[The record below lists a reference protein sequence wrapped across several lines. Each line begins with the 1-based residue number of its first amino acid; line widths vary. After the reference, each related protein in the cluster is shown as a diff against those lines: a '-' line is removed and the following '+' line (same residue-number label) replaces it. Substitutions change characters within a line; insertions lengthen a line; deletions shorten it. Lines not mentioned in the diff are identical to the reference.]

1 MRTPMILS
9 FVLFATLP
17 AAAQQGPAQQPSAQ
31 PPTTKQS
38 HTSTGPMQFRFPPDT
53 MACPV
58 GLRVDRNAN
67 VIQREVDGKTI
78 PTGQGA
84 TLHFMNSGERR
95 VVEADITI
103 HGHSDR
109 VIAQP
114 LKQPLVVNRN
124 NDLTETF
131 HLSGSASDPL
141 IEKKLWTAKI
151 AGITWVELTRVVFS
165 DGTSWNS
172 SVPGECRIE
181 PSLFVLVK

>member
-1 MRTPMILS
+1 MRAPMILPL
-9 FVLFATLP
+9 FLFATLP
-17 AAAQQGPAQQPSAQ
+17 VAAQQPSAQ
-31 PPTTKQS
+31 PPATKQS

-78 PTGQGA
+78 PTGKGA
-84 TLHFMNSGERR
+84 TLHFMSPTERR
-95 VVEADITI
+95 VVEADITV
-103 HGHSDR
+103 HGYSGR

-114 LKQPLVVNRN
+114 LTVNWN
-124 NDLTETF
+124 NDVTETF

-151 AGITWVELTRVVFS
+151 AGITWLELTRVVFS
-165 DGTSWNS
+165 DGTSWHS